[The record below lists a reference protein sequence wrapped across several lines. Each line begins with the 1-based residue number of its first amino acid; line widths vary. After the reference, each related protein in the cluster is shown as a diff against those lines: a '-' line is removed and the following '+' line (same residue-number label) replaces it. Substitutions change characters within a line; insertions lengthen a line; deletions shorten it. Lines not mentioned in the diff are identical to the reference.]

1 MGFLLKAI
9 QDGCS
14 DDLKDVDFEALES
27 SAIEAAG
34 LARGEGVDKENV
46 EGEEED
52 KGAEDN
58 N

>member
-14 DDLKDVDFEALES
+14 EDLKDVDFEALES
-27 SAIEAAG
+27 SAIAAAG
-34 LARGEGVDKENV
+34 LAGGEGINKENASGK
-46 EGEEED
+46 GE
-52 KGAEDN
+52 AEDN